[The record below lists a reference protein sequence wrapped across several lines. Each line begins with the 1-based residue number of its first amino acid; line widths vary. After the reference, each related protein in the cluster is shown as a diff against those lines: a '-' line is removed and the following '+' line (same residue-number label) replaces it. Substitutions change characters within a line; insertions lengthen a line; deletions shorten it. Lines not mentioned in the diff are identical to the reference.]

1 MKSIVTGG
9 CGFIGSHLVDKLVEL
24 GHEVTVIDTAFPEHK
39 NEKAKYV
46 RQDICNYHITRI
58 FYYGVDYV
66 FHMAAEA
73 KIGECIENPL
83 RTVSTNT
90 MAVSY
95 THLTLP
101 TICSV

>member
-1 MKSIVTGG
+1 MKSLVTGG
-9 CGFIGSHLVDKLVEL
+9 CGFIGSNLVDKLVEL
-24 GHEVTVIDTAFPEHK
+24 GHEVTVIDTAFPKYK

-73 KIGECIENPL
+73 KIQPVL
-83 RTVSTNT
+83 K
-90 MAVSY
+90 
-95 THLTLP
+95 THSEQFLLIP
-101 TICSV
+101 WGLQRSSSALESVE